1 MIKQIKN
8 LMLIAV
14 AAMGFASCQ
23 DVAVEEITRPQ
34 EVVMTITAEADDTRT
49 VIDETSKVV
58 NWSAGDQLKVIENS
72 ATYRTTT
79 AINID
84 GDGKAKFTVS
94 FPANTSAT
102 SFTYNAIFPATAV
115 TEDSSEKIDN
125 AKVKVTVKDQ
135 QMATAESF
143 DPTADVLV
151 SKHIEAEAQPTELN
165 MQFKRLVALGKM
177 TLNNLPSDAK
187 IERVIF
193 TATEGKGLAGR
204 NYVDATTGEVA
215 QYCYYGKTN
224 TLTINY
230 DEAISTRDIYFT
242 CNPFE
247 MAASE
252 TFTVK
257 AVCGNKSYTRE
268 VEIPTGRSLKFIE
281 GDLST
286 FSVDMADATVETNT
300 AFAEGQY
307 VVIAKSGSNYYAMKG
322 VKGSGNYMTYAQ
334 VGYDGAANNFTTD
347 DETLVWTIAA
357 TDGGYTLQNNE
368 DKYLSG
374 SSSGNYAY
382 LGDAQTLTITPVD
395 GTTQQYYIAV
405 KSLPE
410 RILGFNTNSGQERFA
425 FYKGTQANKLYLVPV
440 GDNTEPYFTIEQ
452 DLAGYTADGD
462 EIEFE
467 VIAHNGFDA
476 EVTATTDVE
485 WISFDHNGDIIYA
498 TAEPN
503 EGAAREAVI
512 TFSAEGYKSVEVTV
526 KQDAGENAGANI
538 ITIADI
544 LKLENG
550 ATIDGTIEG
559 TVISNY
565 ELGNLTSKKGLYVQD
580 TTGGLQ
586 LYLAGNHEFAFGT
599 KVKIDLT
606 GATLGA
612 YNGAVQIS
620 GLALDKITVVST
632 GNTVTP
638 KTVSMADF
646 LANKYEGQYIALEGV
661 QVASADL
668 SKTWVMGDAH
678 TSINMEDANGNKF
691 VVFSSKYA
699 TYGTST
705 VAQGSGTI
713 KGISSINN
721 STLQIIFAQSS
732 DYAGL
737 TGERFGGSVA
747 PDPEPS
753 GAVKVTVAEFLAA
766 AEDSTVYELTGVID
780 RMYKNSDSDTLWGN
794 FYLKDNTGEVL
805 IYGLCSPSGEA
816 KYWAESGAN
825 VGDTIT
831 VQTIRASYNGAAQG
845 KNAIFVSLTPAEGDN
860 EDDNE
865 GDGGNV
871 GGGDTTETTATLTFD
886 STSKRTQ
893 FSSNVQVWSENDI
906 TVTNNKAASTNAV
919 ADYSKPARFYAGS
932 NLIVGAPGNIKSIVF
947 DCNSSSYATTL
958 KNSIDTSANVTVS
971 SDKVTVTLDGSSNS
985 FTIAKLTAQVRMDSV
1000 TVTY

>member
-8 LMLIAV
+8 LMLVAV

-23 DVAVEEITRPQ
+23 NEAVEEITRPQ
-34 EVVMTITAEADDTRT
+34 EVVMTITADADDTRT
-49 VIDETSKVV
+49 YIDEENKVV
-58 NWSAGDQLKVIENS
+58 KWSAGDQLKVIENS

-102 SFTYNAIFPATAV
+102 SFTYNAIFPETAV
-115 TEDSSEKIDN
+115 VEDDADKIDN
-125 AKVKVTVKDQ
+125 TKVKVIIKEAQKST
-135 QMATAESF
+135 ATSF

-151 SKHIEAEAQPTELN
+151 SKHIETEAQPTELS

-177 TLNNLPSDAK
+177 TLNNLPTDAK

-193 TATEGKGLAGR
+193 TITEGKGLAGR
-204 NYVDATTGEVA
+204 NYVDATTGEVS

-247 MAASE
+247 MAAGE

-334 VGYDGAANNFTTD
+334 VGYDGTANNFTTD

-368 DKYLSG
+368 DKYLYG
-374 SSSGNYAY
+374 SNSGNYAY

-425 FYKGTQANKLYLVPV
+425 FYKGTQSNKLYLVPV

-467 VIAHNGFDA
+467 VICHNGFDA

-485 WISFDHNGDIIYA
+485 WISFDHNGSIIYA

-503 EGAAREAVI
+503 EGAARSATI

-526 KQDAGENAGANI
+526 NQEAGENAGE
-538 ITIADI
+538 D
-544 LKLENG
+544 
-550 ATIDGTIEG
+550 DGEDDG
-559 TVISNY
+559 
-565 ELGNLTSKKGLYVQD
+565 ED
-580 TTGGLQ
+580 T
-586 LYLAGNHEFAFGT
+586 
-599 KVKIDLT
+599 
-606 GATLGA
+606 
-612 YNGAVQIS
+612 
-620 GLALDKITVVST
+620 ITV
-632 GNTVTP
+632 
-638 KTVSMADF
+638 ADF
-646 LANKYEGQYIALEGV
+646 LAK
-661 QVASADL
+661 AD
-668 SKTWVMGDAH
+668 
-678 TSINMEDANGNKF
+678 TSTEYKLTGKITR
-691 VVFSSKYA
+691 VVNT
-699 TYGTST
+699 TYGNFDITDATGT
-705 VAQGSGTI
+705 VYVYGLLTPDGTAQKQWAAAGLREGDIITI
-713 KGISSINN
+713 KGKYSLYNGSP
-721 STLQIIFAQSS
+721 QIKNAVYVSHVVAQFIE
-732 DYAGL
+732 A
-737 TGERFGGSVA
+737 TA
-747 PDPEPS
+747 
-753 GAVKVTVAEFLAA
+753 VTV
-766 AEDSTVYELTGVID
+766 D
-780 RMYKNSDSDTLWGN
+780 
-794 FYLKDNTGEVL
+794 
-805 IYGLCSPSGEA
+805 
-816 KYWAESGAN
+816 AN
-825 VGDTIT
+825 
-831 VQTIRASYNGAAQG
+831 
-845 KNAIFVSLTPAEGDN
+845 
-860 EDDNE
+860 
-865 GDGGNV
+865 
-871 GGGDTTETTATLTFD
+871 ETTATIAVSANIAWTATCD
-886 STSKRTQ
+886 ANWVTDYTKSGT
-893 FSSNVQVWSENDI
+893 NDGSI
-906 TVTNNKAASTNAV
+906 TVTMKANESEEERV
-919 ADYSKPARFYAGS
+919 ATFTLTGS
-932 NLIVGAPGNIKSIVF
+932 GTEA
-947 DCNSSSYATTL
+947 
-958 KNSIDTSANVTVS
+958 
-971 SDKVTVTLDGSSNS
+971 VTVTLTQKGKPAVGEVAGGEDDFDTISSTNAS
-985 FTIAKLTAQVRMDSV
+985 YVSGKTTAGWEYKNCAIFKGGTSDSSPAFKMIGNASNRALCMNGKTSAAGTITSPTLTTGCGTLTFNYGLPFSDTKMKFRVDIKQNGTTVRTFTVDVPSATKLTKYSHEEEINVSGDFQIVFTNLSPSNNSGNKDRTAIWDVEW
-1000 TVTY
+1000 TGYNN